1 MSYLYHIAVV
11 FSIYAVLGLSLDLIL
26 GQCGRLSF
34 CHAAAFFGV
43 GAYTS
48 SILMVRLGFG
58 YLSAMTVAIAASII
72 LATLI
77 ALASLRLRK
86 EFFVLATI
94 GFQFIVYTVLC
105 NWIEL
110 TGGLDGIRDIPRPRF
125 FGIDL
130 SSSGSFMAFSFAI
143 AVVVAGLCWQLVRS
157 PYGRV
162 LRGIREDYAVAMILG
177 KNVFMFELSALCISA
192 SLAAVAG
199 TLWASWVTY
208 IDPTSFGIDEAVL
221 IVAIVIVGG
230 PGSVSGPIVGAL
242 VMTLIP
248 EFLRFIGIPSAYEP
262 NVREVIYG
270 AVLIILMRFRREGI
284 CGGYTIE

>member
-1 MSYLYHIAVV
+1 MNYLYHIAVV
-11 FSIYAVLGLSLDLIL
+11 FSIYTILGLSLDLIL
-26 GQCGRLSF
+26 GQCGRLCF

-48 SILMVRLGFG
+48 SILMIRLSYG
-58 YLSAMTVAIAASII
+58 YISAITVAIAVSII

-94 GFQFIVYTVLC
+94 GFQFIIYTVLC
-105 NWIEL
+105 NWIGL
-110 TGGLDGIRDIPRPRF
+110 TGGLDGIRDIPRPILFR
-125 FGIDL
+125 IDL
-130 SSSGSFMAFSFAI
+130 SSSGSFMVFSFAI
-143 AVVVAGLCWQLVRS
+143 AVVVAGLYWQLARS
-157 PYGRV
+157 PYGRA
-162 LRGIREDYAVAMILG
+162 LRGIREDYVVAMTLG
-177 KNVFMFELSALCISA
+177 KNVFMFELSAFCISA

-199 TLWASWVTY
+199 TLWASWAAY
-208 IDPTSFGIDEAVL
+208 IDPTSFGIGEAIL

-230 PGSVSGPIVGAL
+230 PGSVWGPIVGAL

-248 EFLRFIGIPSAYEP
+248 EFLRFIGIPDAYES

-284 CGGYTIE
+284 CGGYIVE